1 MWDTLVTIFSG
12 GLLSGGD
19 ATGLVKTISEV
30 WLNVTDYRMWRSL
43 GWLLLGM
50 ILIILG
56 FVIWNRRAIGA
67 AAGTIAAALKD
78 LPEFVPA

>member
-12 GLLSGGD
+12 GLLNGGD
-19 ATGLVKTISEV
+19 ATGLVKTVSEA

-43 GWLLLGM
+43 GWLLLGVV
-50 ILIILG
+50 LIILG

-67 AAGTIAAALKD
+67 AAGTIAAA
-78 LPEFVPA
+78 A